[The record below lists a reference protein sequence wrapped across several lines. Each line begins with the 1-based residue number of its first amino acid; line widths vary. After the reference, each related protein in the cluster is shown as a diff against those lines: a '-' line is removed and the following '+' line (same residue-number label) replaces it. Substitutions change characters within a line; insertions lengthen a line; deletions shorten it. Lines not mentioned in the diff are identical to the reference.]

1 LNHEVLAMTPSRE
14 AIERLAGEY
23 VLGTLRGPARARFED
38 LLGTDDFA
46 RQQVDAWHARLAP
59 LDRNVKPVTPPA
71 AVWDGIEARLGATR
85 AAPVR
90 RDRVQTW
97 RALAAGF
104 AFLSFVLT
112 ALLLM
117 QPAGEARATAVAV
130 MNNQDGK
137 AAWVLKAQ
145 ADGSLRIECVAPV
158 TLTQVWDYELWVK
171 QPNGAP
177 PRSLGVVPARPGMV
191 MIVPAVGAQAGTEML
206 VTKEP
211 RGGSPTGVAS
221 GNVLYSA
228 ALKAV

>member
-1 LNHEVLAMTPSRE
+1 MIPSRN

-38 LLGTDDFA
+38 LLATDDFA
-46 RQQVDAWHARLAP
+46 REQVDAWHARLAP
-59 LDRNVKPVTPPA
+59 LDRATKPITPPP
-71 AVWDGIEARLGATR
+71 AVWNNIEARLGPTAKFATT
-85 AAPVR
+85 APTR
-90 RDRVQTW
+90 RDRAQGW

-104 AFLSFVLT
+104 AFLSLVLT
-112 ALLLM
+112 ALLIV
-117 QPAGEARATAVAV
+117 QPGREARATAFAV

-158 TLTQVWDYELWVK
+158 TLNAQLWDYELWVK
-171 QPNGAP
+171 QADGAP
-177 PRSLGVVPARPGMV
+177 LRSLGVVPARPGMV
-191 MIVPAVGAQAGTEML
+191 MIVPAVGAHAGTEML

-211 RGGSPTGVAS
+211 RGGSVSGTPT